1 MNNDIIM
8 KIQGIGIK
16 LFEFILNSNDYD
28 KYNLILGRSKAKEII
43 TITDK
48 PLHDFGIHGDYK
60 RFCLETDEARKASKD
75 YPLNDFDEF
84 NVIINNEEYSF
95 YLNAK
100 DNIYIKKT
108 PSLKVSDLDIKYQAK
123 PSGTPEEIKQTIIDM
138 AQFIKFSEIADT
150 TYTTSSD
157 TYLTSILSTDLKD
170 GIAHYNE
177 NFIKLCSFFNQ
188 IINESEINFLKEK
201 HFVKT
206 YISDNHLNCMFERWI
221 KFLKRKKHTR
231 KKEFEFND
239 LDNYA
244 FFEENEKCIA
254 MSQKNQNTL
263 FVYIKDKETNRI
275 KVFRYADQIEKNIDY
290 IINEIMKSDNYLH
303 GFKEF
308 NSSYSFEN
316 YCWDIKSPLYPRFF
330 EHYFENYETEG
341 EYLIFDSD
349 KGFNLN
355 QHYIFSLNEDFK
367 LLNDNMFFKKN

>member
-8 KIQGIGIK
+8 KIQSIGIK
-16 LFEFILNSNDYD
+16 LFEFILNSNDYE
-28 KYNLILGRSKAKEII
+28 KHNLILGRSKAREII

-108 PSLKVSDLDIKYQAK
+108 PSLKVSDLNIKYQAK
-123 PSGTPEEIKQTIIDM
+123 PSGTPEVIKQTIIDM
-138 AQFIKFSEIADT
+138 AQFINFSEIADT

-170 GIAHYNE
+170 GLAHYND

-188 IINESEINFLKEK
+188 IINESEIDFLKEK

-206 YISDNHLNCMFERWI
+206 YISDNHLNDMFDRWS
-221 KFLKRKKHTR
+221 KFLKRKKHTI

-254 MSQKNQNTL
+254 LSQKSQNTL
-263 FVYIKDKETNRI
+263 FVYVKDKETNRI
-275 KVFRYADQIEKNIDY
+275 KVFRYADKIEKNTDY
-290 IINEIMKSDNYLH
+290 IIDEIMKSDNYLH

-316 YCWDIKSPLYPRFF
+316 YCWDLESPLYPRFF
-330 EHYFENYETEG
+330 EHYVQNYETEV
-341 EYLIFDSD
+341 EYLLFDSE

-355 QHYIFSLNEDFK
+355 QHHIFSLNEDFK
-367 LLNDNMFFKKN
+367 LLNDNIFFKKN